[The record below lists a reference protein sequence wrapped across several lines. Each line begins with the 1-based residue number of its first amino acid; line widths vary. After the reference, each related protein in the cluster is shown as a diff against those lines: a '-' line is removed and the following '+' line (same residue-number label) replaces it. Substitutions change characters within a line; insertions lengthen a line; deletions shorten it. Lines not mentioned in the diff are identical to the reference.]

1 MNIIVCYKVTPDAE
15 DIEAK
20 ADRSIS
26 VEKAEW
32 NIGEYDLMAVEAG
45 VALAESVGGA
55 VSALSLGPNRIAA
68 SKAKKDIL
76 SRGPDD
82 LYLVADDALVG
93 ADTAATASLLAKA
106 IGKRGEFDLVICGEG
121 SSDLYFQQVGLQL
134 GERLGVPTVNAVS
147 KIEVEDGKL
156 VVERVLEREVQV
168 LEVPLPAVISVTTDI
183 NQPRLPT
190 MKEILKAGKKPTTE
204 WSLADLEAAADEAQ
218 GVEVLSTLAPPAVDR
233 RQVVIKGEPDKAVAA
248 LIGHLSKEGV
258 L

>member
-1 MNIIVCYKVTPDAE
+1 MNIVVCYKVTPDAE
-15 DIEAK
+15 DIETK

-26 VEKAEW
+26 VERAEW

-45 VALAESVGGA
+45 VALAESAGGA
-55 VSALSLGPNRIAA
+55 VSALSVGTKRVAG

-82 LYLVADDALVG
+82 LYLVADDALAVV
-93 ADTAATASLLAKA
+93 DTATTASLLAKA
-106 IGKRGEFDLVICGEG
+106 IGKRGEYDLVICGEG

-147 KIEVEDGKL
+147 KIELEDGKL
-156 VVERVLEREVQV
+156 VVERSLEGEVQV

-183 NQPRLPT
+183 NQPRLPS

-204 WSLADLEAAADEAQ
+204 WSLADVEAAADEDR
-218 GVEVLSTLAPPAVDR
+218 GVEVLSSLAPPAVDR
-233 RQVVIKGEPDKAVAA
+233 KRVLITEEPDKAVAT
-248 LIGHLSKEGV
+248 LIGYLSKEGV